1 MTRRFR
7 SRHAL
12 VAPLCAFAVLVSLL
26 LIRAA
31 PAAAQVRRVVLLYDE
46 RTDLPGLAAL
56 DAQLVR
62 TLTAGAPT
70 GVEVYREAMD
80 LSRFDSD
87 QYPFLL
93 RNYLSAKYAAKS
105 IDVVVSVMGPA
116 LDFLLGEGSVAF
128 PGASIVFC
136 GIDRRDLA
144 DRPLPANVTGVLLKR
159 EFAPTLQLALRLHP
173 GTRRVVFVAGS
184 TQFDR
189 SLAEAAAAEFRAAA
203 PQIAI
208 DYLIG
213 LPLSAVLDTVA
224 ALPPRTLVLYS
235 TMFADGAGN
244 PFVTHEVAERLATS
258 ANAPVYAFVDQYL
271 GRGIVGGHL
280 YSLATHGE
288 EAARLVLRVLRGT
301 PPSAIPPIERP
312 ASVDLFDWRQLRRWG
327 IDEDRL
333 PAGSIV
339 RFREESAWKRYRTTV
354 VTTFAVLFLQTALI
368 IALLAERRIRRSAQ
382 TALRESE
389 ARAGIAGVSLGVGF
403 WTWEPDRDRVWLSEQ
418 CARLLRFGDAVETTL
433 GAFLDAVRPRTGGS
447 LDDTFERAIRG
458 GAPFDGEWAVAAA
471 SGGTRWVAGA
481 IRTNEDAGGRRR
493 VTGALIDVTERRS
506 AERLAAEQRREL
518 AHLGR
523 VAIVGELSGALAHE
537 INQPL
542 AAILANAR
550 TVKRM
555 LDGGGIDMAE
565 LHTILDDIVA
575 DDRRAGAVI
584 NRVRGL
590 VKNDEGESH
599 LLSIN
604 DVVDEVLEL
613 AHSDLIHRGVVV
625 DTRLAS
631 LPPMVHAD
639 RVQVQQVLLNL
650 IMNACDAM
658 TETAPGERVLVI
670 STAVTAGAARIE
682 FRDRGCG
689 IAPDA
694 LQSMFEPFVTT
705 KRSGLGLGLAIC
717 RSIVTAHGGTICAQ
731 NNHGVGATV
740 VVSLPLKAQ
749 P

>member
-1 MTRRFR
+1 MSQRIP

-12 VAPLCAFAVLVSLL
+12 VSASFALAVLALL
-26 LIRAA
+26 LVVRAA

-62 TLTAGAPT
+62 TLTAGVPT

-80 LSRFDSD
+80 LSRFESAE
-87 QYPFLL
+87 YPRLL
-93 RNYLSAKYAAKS
+93 RNYLSAKYAGKS

-136 GIDRRDLA
+136 GIDRRDLEG
-144 DRPLPANVTGVLLKR
+144 RPLPANVTGVLLKR

-173 GTRRVVFVAGS
+173 ATRRVVFVAGS

-189 SLAEAAAAEFRAAA
+189 TLAEAATAEFRVAA
-203 PQIAI
+203 PQVAI
-208 DYLIG
+208 QYLIG
-213 LPLSAVLDTVA
+213 LPLSDVLDTLA
-224 ALPPRTLVLYS
+224 ALPPRTVVLYS
-235 TMFADGAGN
+235 TMFADGTGSA
-244 PFVTHEVAERLATS
+244 FVTHEVAERIATS

-288 EAARLVLRVLRGT
+288 EAARLVLRVLAGT

-333 PAGSIV
+333 PAGSVV
-339 RFREESAWKRYRTTV
+339 RFREESVWRRYRTAI
-354 VTTFAVLFLQTALI
+354 VTTVAVLLLQTALI
-368 IALLAERRIRRSAQ
+368 IALLAERRSRRSAQ
-382 TALRESE
+382 AALKESE
-389 ARAGIAGVSLGVGF
+389 ARAGIAGLSLGVGF
-403 WTWEPDRDRVWLSEQ
+403 WTWEPDLDRVWLSEQ
-418 CARLLRFGDAVETTL
+418 CARLLRFGEATETTL
-433 GAFLDAVRPRTGGS
+433 GGFLDAVRPRTGGS
-447 LDDTFERAIRG
+447 LDDAFERAIRG

-471 SGGTRWVAGA
+471 AGETRWVAGA
-481 IRTNEDAGGRRR
+481 IRTSEDAGGRRH

-555 LDGGGIDMAE
+555 LDAGGIDMAE

-590 VKNDEGESH
+590 VKKEEGESH
-599 LLSIN
+599 LLSAN
-604 DVVDEVLEL
+604 DVVDEVLML

-631 LPPMVHAD
+631 PPPMAHVD
-639 RVQVQQVLLNL
+639 RVQLQQVLLNL

-658 TETAPGERVLVI
+658 METPQGDRVLVI
-670 STAVTAGAARIE
+670 STAATAGAARIE
-682 FRDRGCG
+682 FRDHGCG

-717 RSIVTAHGGTICAQ
+717 RSIVTAHRGDICAQ
-731 NNHGVGATV
+731 NNPDGGATV
-740 VVSLPLKAQ
+740 VVSLPLAGQ
-749 P
+749 S